1 MNEREMSEQAA
12 ATRRRVL
19 DAKLAEMAKRA
30 ASLAED
36 RKREA
41 PARRK

>member
-1 MNEREMSEQAA
+1 MNEREMSEHAA
-12 ATRRRVL
+12 ATRKHVQ
-19 DAKLAEMAKRA
+19 DAKLAEMAKHA

-41 PARRK
+41 ARRK